1 MNIYLLLWR
10 TVLDMKGF
18 VVGFRFVGLVYKFE
32 RYVCLMR
39 IVYYVTYY
47 KEDGSL
53 RMKSKNEPGFM
64 SVRFIYISTYLST
77 SVCLSKYE

>member
-1 MNIYLLLWR
+1 
-10 TVLDMKGF
+10 
-18 VVGFRFVGLVYKFE
+18 
-32 RYVCLMR
+32 MR

-53 RMKSKNEPGFM
+53 RMKSKNEPEFM
-64 SVRFIYISTYLST
+64 SVCFIYISTYLST